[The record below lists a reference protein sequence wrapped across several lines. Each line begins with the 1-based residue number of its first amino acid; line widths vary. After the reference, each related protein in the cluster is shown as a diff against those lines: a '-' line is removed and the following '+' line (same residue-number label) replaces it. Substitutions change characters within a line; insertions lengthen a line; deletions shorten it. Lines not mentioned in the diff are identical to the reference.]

1 MRMSLVHISFLA
13 VFLALAS
20 PAAAQT
26 AGEGGTNDDSGASP
40 LLIACD
46 GALCDTTNDS
56 SCALSGAPRD
66 GSFGPLVAMGMALV
80 AALMRRAKREAL
92 CPPDATNVGPGA
104 PRSVASG
111 QRKEQL

>member
-1 MRMSLVHISFLA
+1 MRMRLVDISVLA

-26 AGEGGTNDDSGASP
+26 TGEGGTNGANDASP

-56 SCALSGAPRD
+56 SCALSGAPPD
-66 GSFGPLVAMGMALV
+66 GSFGSLVAMG
-80 AALMRRAKREAL
+80 AALAGALRRRAKREAL
-92 CPPDATNVGPGA
+92 CPPDATKVGPGA
-104 PRSVASG
+104 PRSVASR
-111 QRKEQL
+111 QREEQL

>member
-1 MRMSLVHISFLA
+1 MRMWLVHISFLA

-80 AALMRRAKREAL
+80 AALMRRGKGGAVW
-92 CPPDATNVGPGA
+92 PPPAADVGPGA
-104 PRSVASG
+104 PRPGGAG
-111 QRKEQL
+111 RGDR

>member
-1 MRMSLVHISFLA
+1 MRMWLVHISFLA

-20 PAAAQT
+20 PAVAQT
-26 AGEGGTNDDSGASP
+26 AEEGGTNGDSGASP

-56 SCALSGAPRD
+56 SCALSGAPSH
-66 GSFGPLVAMGMALV
+66 GSFGSLIAVGVTLA

-104 PRSVASG
+104 PRSVASR
-111 QRKEQL
+111 QREEQL